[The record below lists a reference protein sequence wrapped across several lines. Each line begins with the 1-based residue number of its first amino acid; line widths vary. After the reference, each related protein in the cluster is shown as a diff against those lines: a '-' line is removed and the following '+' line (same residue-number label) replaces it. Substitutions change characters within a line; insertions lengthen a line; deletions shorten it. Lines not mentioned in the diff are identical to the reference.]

1 MRESHTS
8 KGGHSGVSLKLGWE
22 VGGVSVKE
30 GLEGVH
36 GLGEAGMLFRILDQ
50 DKGLYLPSGF
60 RAAPSPFLE
69 YSSPG
74 SPIFS
79 LPLPPFK
86 SLLKCPSVRG
96 LSQPPFIKGPVPS
109 PPSLCSMGFTP
120 QGQGLCFCSLLH
132 RELRTVPGAEQT
144 LHRYTFVELNERS
157 GSGKLLEVYTN
168 TNNSKCNL
176 GINRW

>member
-1 MRESHTS
+1 MDRDTPGLQSLQSHSLATGS
-8 KGGHSGVSLKLGWE
+8 CKSCCGIKGPWSLCLATQKDLPWHLLYCPDKQGNCALGWDCLL
-22 VGGVSVKE
+22 V
-30 GLEGVH
+30 
-36 GLGEAGMLFRILDQ
+36 
-50 DKGLYLPSGF
+50 
-60 RAAPSPFLE
+60 
-69 YSSPG
+69 
-74 SPIFS
+74 
-79 LPLPPFK
+79 PLSPFK